1 MLYIY
6 FLFSFSFFKERR
18 HQILLKKRGQISL
31 NKGAIGE
38 GTSSIQKLAANLA
51 KLCTI
56 FLFSFF
62 EKVSTYN
69 SLSSDQDTN

>member
-51 KLCTI
+51 KLSTS
-56 FLFSFF
+56 FFFTFF
-62 EKVSTYN
+62 EKVSTYDVC
-69 SLSSDQDTN
+69 S